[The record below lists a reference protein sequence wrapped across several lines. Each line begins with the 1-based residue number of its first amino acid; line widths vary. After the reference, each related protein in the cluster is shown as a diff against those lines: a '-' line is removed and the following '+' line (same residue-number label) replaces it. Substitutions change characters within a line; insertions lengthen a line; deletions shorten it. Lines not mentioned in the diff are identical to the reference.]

1 MIYKSKDGDISL
13 EKLTRLYAAV
23 VIDMQGE
30 IAEMSLEWFDLY
42 GNKVKLLKYV
52 LVFDYTPPGEDI
64 RDKKVLEFETKE
76 ELLAIMGEVAQFF
89 KNNLGIKSFQLVI

>member
-13 EKLTRLYAAV
+13 EKLTRLYSAV

-42 GNKVKLLKYV
+42 GDKVKFIHFV
-52 LVFDYTPPGEDI
+52 LVFDYTPPGEDV
-64 RDKKVLEFETKE
+64 RNKKVLEFETKE
-76 ELLAIMGEVAQFF
+76 ELISTMTEVAVMFE
-89 KNNLGIKSFQLVI
+89 K

>member
-13 EKLTRLYAAV
+13 ENLTRLYGAV

-42 GNKVKLLKYV
+42 GDKVKLLNYV
-52 LVFDYTPPGEDI
+52 LVFDYTLSGEDK
-64 RDKKVLEFETKE
+64 RDKRVLEFERKE
-76 ELLAIMGEVAQFF
+76 ELIATMGEVAEFF
-89 KNNLGIKSFQLVI
+89 EK

>member
-13 EKLTRLYAAV
+13 ENLTRLYGAA

-42 GNKVKLLKYV
+42 GDKVVFKSFV
-52 LVFDYTPPGEDI
+52 LVFDYTPPGEDV
-64 RDKKVLEFETKE
+64 RDKKVLEFQTKE
-76 ELLAIMGEVAQFF
+76 ELLESMNEVAQFF
-89 KNNLGIKSFQLVI
+89 QK

>member
-13 EKLTRLYAAV
+13 KKITRLYSAV

-42 GNKVKLLKYV
+42 GDKVKLLNFA
-52 LVFDYTPPGEDI
+52 LVFDYTPAGVDV
-64 RDKKVLEFETKE
+64 RDKKVLEFDTKE
-76 ELLAIMGEVAQFF
+76 ELLEVMSEVAEFF
-89 KNNLGIKSFQLVI
+89 KK

>member
-13 EKLTRLYAAV
+13 ENLTRLYGAV

-42 GNKVKLLKYV
+42 GDKVTFKSFV
-52 LVFDYTPPGEDI
+52 LVFDYTPAGEDV
-64 RDKKVLEFETKE
+64 RDKKVLEFQTKD
-76 ELLAIMGEVAQFF
+76 ELVKTMSEVAQFF
-89 KNNLGIKSFQLVI
+89 QK

>member
-13 EKLTRLYAAV
+13 ENLTRLYPAV

-42 GNKVKLLKYV
+42 GEKVKLIKYV

-64 RDKKVLEFETKE
+64 RDKKVLEFDNKE

-89 KNNLGIKSFQLVI
+89 QK